1 MDEQKTTGTLYIVAT
16 PIGNSRDMSERGREI
31 LSTAD
36 IIAAEDTRRSVVL
49 LNKLGIRGNS
59 LSANHKFNEYGKA
72 KWFIE
77 QLASGKD
84 IAVITDAGT
93 PCISDPGN
101 ELIRAAVENGIRVV
115 GVPGC
120 CAAVN
125 ALSISGFDLS
135 SFLFY
140 GFFPRE
146 TADRRRVLMMMRK
159 GDTATYAF
167 YESPKRIMSVIDF
180 FIEENAQLRLCL
192 CNDMTKLHEM
202 TFRGTPQEVKDQLI
216 AKETYEKGE
225 YALIVE
231 VCDDYRLREVEHIT
245 SPEALLVDC
254 MVQQRLHGQG
264 RDQAAPQGREQ
275 HLQQKRAVRRAP
287 CAQREVWRMSIVV
300 SRPLRTARHAHQAR
314 PRRAGR
320 AHRALARH
328 RAALN
333 AAREGL
339 FPARIPAGAEG
350 RAPQRRARRAARNVR
365 AGA

>member
-101 ELIRAAVENGIRVV
+101 ELIRAAVE
-115 GVPGC
+115 
-120 CAAVN
+120 
-125 ALSISGFDLS
+125 ALSISGLDVS
-135 SFLFY
+135 GVVFY

-146 TADRRRVLMMMRK
+146 SAD
-159 GDTATYAF
+159 DH
-167 YESPKRIMSVIDF
+167 
-180 FIEENAQLRLCL
+180 AQLRQCL
-192 CNDMTKLHEM
+192 CNDMTQLHEM
-202 TFRGTPQEVKDQLI
+202 TVRGTPQEVKDQLI

-254 MVQQRLHGQG
+254 MVQHDCTAKDAIKMLLK
-264 RDQAAPQGREQ
+264 DENNTYSKNELYAA
-275 HLQQKRAVRRAP
+275 HL
-287 CAQREVWRMSIVV
+287 
-300 SRPLRTARHAHQAR
+300 
-314 PRRAGR
+314 
-320 AHRALARH
+320 ALKER
-328 RAALN
+328 
-333 AAREGL
+333 
-339 FPARIPAGAEG
+339 FGA
-350 RAPQRRARRAARNVR
+350 
-365 AGA
+365 